1 MNSPPAAILNVSGK
15 LMATIKKLII
25 ISIIAI
31 LAGLIIY
38 YFLPI
43 QKLPDNVTIDRIVV
57 LKSEHKLIAYSHGQI
72 IVTYKIA
79 IGKNPTGDKEYE
91 GDGKTPEGIYTI
103 NDKNPKSE
111 FHKNLGVSYPN
122 TKDILQAQKLG
133 KPVGG
138 SIKIHGLKNG
148 KGYIGKFQR

>member
-1 MNSPPAAILNVSGK
+1 
-15 LMATIKKLII
+15 MATIKKII
-25 ISIIAI
+25 ILSFYAV
-31 LAGLIIY
+31 LAGLMIY

-43 QKLPDNVTIDRIVV
+43 QKLPDNAIIDKIVV
-57 LKSEHKLIAYSHGQI
+57 LKSEHKLIAYSHGQM
-72 IVTYKIA
+72 IVTYKIP

-122 TKDILQAQKLG
+122 AKDILQAQQLG
-133 KPVGG
+133 
-138 SIKIHGLKNG
+138 
-148 KGYIGKFQR
+148 R